1 MKKVLLFFVAVLIG
15 SFAFGQQN
23 PKDRVLVFS
32 KTAGFRHASIK
43 DGIAVIQKLGLEHNF
58 AVDTTE
64 NTALFTDEN
73 LKKYK
78 ALVFLN
84 PTGSNLFN
92 DSQKAAFKNYINH
105 GGGFAGIHAAADCSY
120 EWEWYGRMAGAF
132 FKNHPKIQE
141 ARLNVVNR
149 KHPASRRLPP
159 IWRHKDEWYNFKD
172 INKDVKVLITLDESS
187 YEGGE
192 NGSFHPASWY
202 HEFDGG
208 RAFYTV
214 LGHRPENYTDKL
226 FLSHLLGGIEYA
238 MGRKK
243 IKN

>member
-1 MKKVLLFFVAVLIG
+1 MYENTSGSINHSLIKKSIIEMKKVLLFFVAVLIG

-84 PTGSNLFN
+84 PTGS
-92 DSQKAAFKNYINH
+92 
-105 GGGFAGIHAAADCSY
+105 
-120 EWEWYGRMAGAF
+120 
-132 FKNHPKIQE
+132 
-141 ARLNVVNR
+141 
-149 KHPASRRLPP
+149 
-159 IWRHKDEWYNFKD
+159 
-172 INKDVKVLITLDESS
+172 
-187 YEGGE
+187 
-192 NGSFHPASWY
+192 
-202 HEFDGG
+202 
-208 RAFYTV
+208 
-214 LGHRPENYTDKL
+214 
-226 FLSHLLGGIEYA
+226 
-238 MGRKK
+238 
-243 IKN
+243 